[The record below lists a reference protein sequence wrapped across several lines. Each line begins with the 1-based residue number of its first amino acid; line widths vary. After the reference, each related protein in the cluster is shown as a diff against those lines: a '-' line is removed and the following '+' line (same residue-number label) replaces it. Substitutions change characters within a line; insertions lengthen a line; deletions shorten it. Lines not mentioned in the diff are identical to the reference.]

1 MILNGMVKIKI
12 KKGPAHQASP
22 IIQDVAKANL
32 S

>member
-1 MILNGMVKIKI
+1 MIHNKMVKKEI

-22 IIQDVAKANL
+22 LIQDVAKANL

>member
-1 MILNGMVKIKI
+1 MIHNKMVKMKI

-22 IIQDVAKANL
+22 FIQDVAKANL